1 MPIVNRALAK
11 SLPRMVHAGAV
22 AADNRH
28 RAGPT
33 RTTRSRP
40 AQRVHTEYT
49 APSSRTSARG
59 VTVASVVA
67 SDANGGGA
75 SRKLPLLLGEARAD
89 RLPGRIARGVEPRI
103 HAAPAARH

>member
-1 MPIVNRALAK
+1 MPSRPTIVTVLA
-11 SLPRMVHAGAV
+11 
-22 AADNRH
+22 
-28 RAGPT
+28 PT

-67 SDANGGGA
+67 SAAKGVGGEP
-75 SRKLPLLLGEARAD
+75 KQPLLLGEARAD
-89 RLPGRIARGVEPRI
+89 GLPGRIARGLEPRV
-103 HAAPAARH
+103 HLRQQRRH